1 MGAAAQHILNEENSS
16 NKLNLF
22 QVIDI
27 FQARRSEERN
37 MKTRAVPGEGRLSWD
52 RHVEYLHEINLFESV
67 YRMKEKTFN
76 KLVDKIWYK
85 IAVDELQSMRSTSS
99 NDPIYPEMV
108 VALGICFLG
117 GELPKSLFEL
127 YRLSLTLVEQ
137 VIDKFIL
144 AVANCDN
151 LAIKLQETEG
161 ELFDLAEGFKNISGA
176 DDLFYGVVAALD
188 EWLCTSESPW
198 NVTNAGD
205 FFSGHYKRY
214 GLNVQAICDESLCF
228 IYICVAGLGRTN
240 DNRAFHRLTD
250 LRKW

>member
-1 MGAAAQHILNEENSS
+1 MQVRTCTITRPCDQRYIRICATSKQFDEDAQRNKHQQHQQPAALIMIWKRMGAAAQHILNEENSS

-188 EWLCTSESPW
+188 EWLCTSESP
-198 NVTNAGD
+198 
-205 FFSGHYKRY
+205 
-214 GLNVQAICDESLCF
+214 
-228 IYICVAGLGRTN
+228 
-240 DNRAFHRLTD
+240 
-250 LRKW
+250 